1 MCFNWDDMNIVEKYR
16 EYRLRQSWFSKQLE
30 KFAAPFVWVWQAA
43 LSIIYLAGAALV
55 LLTQPALDAFSI
67 AIVIAAVLLGLVQA
81 QSALLLKKG
90 KLRGRSIAV
99 IGNILA
105 IAVFSFLTFQ
115 IANVIRVFNDMS
127 QSFFDSFTGLLILAS
142 GVAWWV
148 VAIRVV
154 KRLSGDEEVDT
165 LDPKL
170 VSQLKFI
177 TGFKRLGQLL
187 TLIGA
192 IVFLIQFNPFSMIFS
207 VLVSLVSPD
216 PTALVTLLITLG
228 SIVQMRALLTSS
240 VSTKLRASQSDEE
253 RIAGWLF
260 VSPSIIGFLAFL
272 AGPLAYSL
280 VMSFFKWD
288 GINTPTFVGLK
299 NYTDTLGLEFS
310 STRESL
316 SVGYFQIAEL
326 FGYSVGAIDPLFWRS
341 LTNIFIFLI
350 TAVPLAV
357 IFALILATLIEQR
370 LPGSKVFRAVFFIPS
385 VAGVI
390 GVTLIWKQMLNSSV
404 GFFNYAI
411 GEIFAVLNFFLPG
424 DPLPTRVEI
433 GWLSSEQWALAAV
446 VVVFVWSQFGFN
458 TVLYIAGLQSVSKEL
473 YEAAE
478 LDGAS
483 PFQRFWNVTIP
494 ALRPTTFFVTAT
506 TVIIALQ
513 LFDIVF
519 ALNQPNVVG
528 FPNNATLTP
537 VVYLYQLG
545 FQQNNF
551 GKASA
556 VAWLLFA
563 IIFIFTLL
571 QFNRQRKQAEGS

>member
-1 MCFNWDDMNIVEKYR
+1 MKIVERYR
-16 EYRLRQSWFSKQLE
+16 EYRLRQSWFSGQLE
-30 KFAAPFVWVWQAA
+30 KHSASYVWIWQLA
-43 LSIIYLAGAALV
+43 LSVILIAGASIVFLNQSLLGDLSLAIAL
-55 LLTQPALDAFSI
+55 
-67 AIVIAAVLLGLVQA
+67 AASVLGLVQLV
-81 QSALLLKKG
+81 SSYLLKQAR
-90 KLRGRSIAV
+90 LPGRSIAV
-99 IGNILA
+99 IGNIVA
-105 IAVFSFLTFQ
+105 ISIFSFLTFQ
-115 IANVIRVFNDMS
+115 IANLIRLFNDIS
-127 QSFFDSFTGLLILAS
+127 QSFFESFTGLLVLAS
-142 GVAWWV
+142 GIAWWV
-148 VAIRVV
+148 VAVRVIR
-154 KRLSGDEEVDT
+154 RLETAQEQATVSSN
-165 LDPKL
+165 L

-177 TGFKRLGQLL
+177 TWFKKLGQLL
-187 TLIGA
+187 TLVGSI
-192 IVFLIQFNPFSMIFS
+192 IFLIQFNPLTIIFS
-207 VLVSLVSPD
+207 ALVSLVNPN
-216 PTALVTLLITLG
+216 PTALLTLIITLA

-240 VSTKLRASQSDEE
+240 VSARLRASQTDEE
-253 RIAGWLF
+253 KISGWLF

-288 GINTPTFVGLK
+288 GINTPVFVGLK
-299 NYTDTLGLEFS
+299 NYTDTLGIEFS
-310 STRESL
+310 SSREALSL
-316 SVGYFQIAEL
+316 GYFQIAEI
-326 FGYSVGAIDPLFWRS
+326 FGYSVGAIDPLFWKS
-341 LTNIFIFLI
+341 LTNIFLFLV
-350 TAVPLAV
+350 TAVPLSV
-357 IFALILATLIEQR
+357 ISALILSTLIEQR

-411 GEIFAVLNFFLPG
+411 GEMFAVINFFLPG

-483 PFQRFWNVTIP
+483 SFQRFWNVTIP

-513 LFDIVF
+513 LFDIVY

-563 IIFIFTLL
+563 IIFVFTLL
-571 QFNRQRKQAEGS
+571 QFNRQRKQAEGA